1 MSLGK
6 EPRQPKHPWC
16 PTDPWGCRHGIAGTV
31 HAIEA
36 GQNNSDIL
44 VPLKVI
50 DADFNEIGPEEIV
63 PVEKTYILG

>member
-1 MSLGK
+1 L
-6 EPRQPKHPWC
+6 
-16 PTDPWGCRHGIAGTV
+16 GCRHGIAGNV
-31 HAIEA
+31 HAIEV

-50 DADFNEIGPEEIV
+50 DANFNEIGPEEIV